1 MSIKCAV
8 VGYGA
13 AFNMGKFHS
22 EAIASTPGLE
32 LVAIYDA
39 DPARRDA
46 AQQDFNVMT
55 PGSYEKLLTD
65 PHVELIVTVTPHD
78 THAPLIIQALNAG
91 KHALTE
97 KVMCLNTAEAD
108 AMIEA
113 ARTNNRMLSVF
124 HNRRWDSDYLTVRQ
138 AVKSGLLGDVFMI
151 ESTVNGYGMPGGWR
165 GVKKHGGGMLY
176 DWGAHLLDQAV
187 QLMLPAKPVRV
198 FADMQH
204 RVWDLDVETQAM
216 VIVQFDN
223 GCTVVVDV
231 GNISYLNKPRWLVR
245 GEKGALRGE
254 WDNLVVRTEI
264 NGLQTEM
271 KLEKIQGDWRD
282 YYRNISAVLNE
293 GAELLVKPEEVRFVI
308 QIIEAAF
315 KSAEMG
321 EVVRIT

>member
-1 MSIKCAV
+1 MSVNCAV

-39 DPARRDA
+39 DPERRDA
-46 AQQDFNVMT
+46 AQKDFNVIT

-65 PHVELIVTVTPHD
+65 PNIDLVVTVTPHD

-91 KHALTE
+91 KHAITE

-108 AMIEA
+108 AMIQA
-113 ARTNNRMLSVF
+113 ARENNRLLSVF
-124 HNRRWDSDYLTVRQ
+124 HNRRWDSDYLTVRR
-138 AVKSGLLGDVFMI
+138 AIESGLLGPVFMI
-151 ESTVNGYGMPGGWR
+151 ESTVNGYGAPGGWR

-176 DWGAHLLDQAV
+176 DWGAHLLDQVV
-187 QLMLPAKPVRV
+187 QLMLPAKPIRV
-198 FADMQH
+198 FACMQH
-204 RVWDLDVETQAM
+204 RVWDLDIETQSL

-223 GCTVVVDV
+223 GCTTAVDV
-231 GNISYLNKPRWLVR
+231 GNISYLNKSRWLVR
-245 GEKGALRGE
+245 GDKGALRGE
-254 WDNLVVRTEI
+254 WDNLTVRTEI
-264 NGLQTEM
+264 NGLQAEL
-271 KLEKIQGDWRD
+271 KLDKVQGDWRD

-293 GAELLVKPEEVRFVI
+293 GAELLVKPEEVRIVI

-315 KSAEMG
+315 RSAEMG
-321 EVVRIT
+321 ETVKIT